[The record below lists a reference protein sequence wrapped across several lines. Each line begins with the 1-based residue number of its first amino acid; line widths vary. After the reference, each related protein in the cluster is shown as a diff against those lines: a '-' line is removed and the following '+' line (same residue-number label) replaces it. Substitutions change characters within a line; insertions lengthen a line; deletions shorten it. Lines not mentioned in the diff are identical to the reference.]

1 MKLRF
6 ASVGRPDNRALDEVA
21 AMYRQRLTRY
31 ARVDEVVVAKSRHRE
46 AALARREESR
56 ALSEGHATWTRIVMD
71 ERGTCVPS
79 TALAQRLE
87 RFFLAG
93 RSDLVFLVGGANG
106 HDESMRQDADW
117 IWSLSPLTL
126 PHELARVV
134 LFEQIYRAF
143 TILRNEPYHKDG

>member
-1 MKLRF
+1 
-6 ASVGRPDNRALDEVA
+6 
-21 AMYRQRLTRY
+21 MYRQRLTRY
-31 ARVDEVVVAKSRHRE
+31 ARVDEVVVAKSRNRE

-56 ALSEGHATWTRIVMD
+56 SLLDGQSGWTRIALD
-71 ERGTCVPS
+71 ERGACVSS

-93 RSDLVFLVGGANG
+93 RSDLLFLVGGANG
-106 HDESMRQDADW
+106 HDDSLRDEADW
-117 IWSLSPLTL
+117 VWSLSPLTL

-134 LFEQIYRAF
+134 LFEQVYRAF